1 MNIAFFLTPKNQ
13 VAYLYDDYTVNQC
26 LRKMRGIGFS
36 ATPVITREGRYAG
49 IVSEGDLLWYL
60 VEDGVT
66 KTYTRDVTDIRLRDI
81 IGQNKIPPVRITA
94 AVEELFDRAMNQNF
108 VPVVDDN
115 DSFVG
120 IITRKDNI
128 RYFCNMSGMLK
139 DSGNSGDVSDGI

>member
-81 IGQNKIPPVRITA
+81 IGRNTVPPVRITA

-120 IITRKDNI
+120 IITRKDI
-128 RYFCNMSGMLK
+128 IKYFCNMSGILK
-139 DSGNSGDVSDGI
+139 DSAGSGDGPDGS

>member
-36 ATPVITREGRYAG
+36 ATPVITREGKYAG

-81 IGQNKIPPVRITA
+81 IGHNINPPVRITA

-120 IITRKDNI
+120 IITRKDI
-128 RYFCNMSGMLK
+128 IKYFCNMNGIFK
-139 DSGNSGDVSDGI
+139 DTGGNGDDPEGP

>member
-1 MNIAFFLTPKNQ
+1 
-13 VAYLYDDYTVNQC
+13 
-26 LRKMRGIGFS
+26 MRGIGFS

-120 IITRKDNI
+120 IITRKDII

-139 DSGNSGDVSDGI
+139 DSRNSGDVSDGI